1 VEVMASF
8 TFNIKT
14 SYPHKEKKKKKKKK
28 DIQLHPTREQ
38 IVLLEDSRVASQI
51 QEHKECQQSLAP
63 ETPGVCLQ
71 PIKRKEKRSKKMA

>member
-1 VEVMASF
+1 LGAF
-8 TFNIKT
+8 LKKKKKKK
-14 SYPHKEKKKKKKKK
+14 KEKKKKKKKK